1 MKIESSTSTII
12 QTNDSVGGKTN
23 VTITGS
29 RENCMKAALEIM
41 ECIEEKTAMHTAT
54 TKKISMPDGV
64 VGRVIG
70 KNGVTIRY
78 IKAETEVQAIEF
90 DKPPKGVEAVNPSYI
105 RTCSITGSDE
115 QIEEAIKLIKQVQNG
130 EDIVNKAQFAAMCA
144 KIGYQVKDDSETI
157 HTPSADQCVIS

>member
-54 TKKISMPDGV
+54 TKKIFMHGGV

-78 IKAETEVQAIEF
+78 IKAETGVQAIDF
-90 DKPPKGVEAVNPSYI
+90 DKPPKGVDI
-105 RTCSITGSDE
+105 CTCSITGSDE